1 MRVIFSVYIDFEE
14 TDFEK
19 NKDFDKNVV
28 SKNAFKENYNYLK
41 ASQEKYAEEVNVKYI
56 LYENDDGWKN
66 YREHFEKNYP
76 YVSKY
81 NIINFYKIQL
91 MYDLSERYDEIL
103 YLDFDVIPLTK
114 ENIFEAI
121 GTNDGIVCKI
131 NHERNP
137 ESYLIFSTPKIL
149 KQTEKWY
156 EKTGNT
162 FSERDPKAKYW
173 NCRALLMAMGYN
185 GENDVYNTGIVLSN
199 RYYLNKLKYFENFKD
214 TLEFMH
220 EIKNEEGLFPNF
232 IQGSFGYD
240 NETLF
245 SFKMKVNKVKL
256 VELDDIWHWPYR
268 RHINFIPK
276 KTKMVHVINKN
287 FEFVKKHVEKHNL

>member
-56 LYENDDGWKN
+56 LYENDDDWKN

-185 GENDVYNTGIVLSN
+185 GENV
-199 RYYLNKLKYFENFKD
+199 FFC
-214 TLEFMH
+214 
-220 EIKNEEGLFPNF
+220 
-232 IQGSFGYD
+232 
-240 NETLF
+240 
-245 SFKMKVNKVKL
+245 
-256 VELDDIWHWPYR
+256 
-268 RHINFIPK
+268 
-276 KTKMVHVINKN
+276 
-287 FEFVKKHVEKHNL
+287 

>member
-1 MRVIFSVYIDFEE
+1 MGSP
-14 TDFEK
+14 
-19 NKDFDKNVV
+19 
-28 SKNAFKENYNYLK
+28 
-41 ASQEKYAEEVNVKYI
+41 ASTVR
-56 LYENDDGWKN
+56 G
-66 YREHFEKNYP
+66 
-76 YVSKY
+76 
-81 NIINFYKIQL
+81 
-91 MYDLSERYDEIL
+91 
-103 YLDFDVIPLTK
+103 
-114 ENIFEAI
+114 
-121 GTNDGIVCKI
+121 
-131 NHERNP
+131 
-137 ESYLIFSTPKIL
+137 
-149 KQTEKWY
+149 
-156 EKTGNT
+156 GNT

-185 GENDVYNTGIVLSN
+185 GENDVYNTGIVLAN
-199 RYYLNKLKYFENFKD
+199 KYHLNKLKYFENFKD